1 MIEELPRWRRAGNA
15 LVRSIL
21 PVVLALIV
29 AGLII
34 VAMGSNPLDFF
45 AGVWKYGLT
54 GNNWQ
59 DSLRLMAPLMIIALG
74 LIVAFRGQLWNL
86 GYNGTFLLG
95 SVIASGFGPPLF
107 QILPGWLV
115 TVIVI
120 VGSILVGAIWSIVP
134 AVLKARFG
142 TNEIITSL
150 VMSFI
155 AIGVVNLLIK
165 GPMHD
170 TNPSVTAPQTAT
182 IPRADLLPFLSGTRV
197 HVGIVVAIVLALVAQ
212 FIVSR
217 TSFGVRLDVFGASP
231 KAAQHVG
238 ISRSW
243 MIILLFCTSGALIA
257 LAGSIDVL
265 GNVTYQRANWNP
277 AYGDAVMPFV
287 FLARLNPVAAIPL
300 VAFYSVFANGG
311 INAARSVGLNSD
323 FLLVVVGLIL
333 VFMTITEYV
342 GDKRRLGQSY
352 LPVGMK
358 QSVMGLFGT
367 RMMRETIATTP
378 ETTTEPEKVTI

>member
-1 MIEELPRWRRAGNA
+1 M
-15 LVRSIL
+15 RSIL
-21 PVVLALIV
+21 PVVLALVV

-34 VAMGSNPLDFF
+34 VVMGSNPLDFY

-95 SVIASGFGPPLF
+95 SVVASGLGPNLF
-107 QILPGWLV
+107 PVLPGWLV
-115 TVIVI
+115 TAII
-120 VGSILVGAIWSIVP
+120 ILGSLLVGALWSVVP

-165 GPMHD
+165 GPVHD
-170 TNPSVTAPQTAT
+170 PNPRVTAPQTAT
-182 IPRADLLPFLSGTRV
+182 IARENLLPFIDGTRV
-197 HVGIVVAIVLALVAQ
+197 HIGFVVAIVLALVAQ

-277 AYGDAVMPFV
+277 GYGDAVMPFV
-287 FLARLNPVAAIPL
+287 FLARLSPLAAIPL

-333 VFMTITEYV
+333 VFMTITEFV
-342 GDKRRLGQSY
+342 GEKRRLGQGY
-352 LPVGMK
+352 LPAGMK
-358 QSVMGLFGT
+358 QSVMALFGP
-367 RMMRETIATTP
+367 RAAAPVKVTTP
-378 ETTTEPEKVTI
+378 APDKVTTSSSPTTTTTSTPGKVTT